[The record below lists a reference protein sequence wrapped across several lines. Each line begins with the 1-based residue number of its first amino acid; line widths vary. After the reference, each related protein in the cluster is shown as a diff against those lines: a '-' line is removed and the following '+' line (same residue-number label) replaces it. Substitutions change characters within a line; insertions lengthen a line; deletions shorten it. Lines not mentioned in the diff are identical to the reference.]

1 MSAEEVKKVM
11 AVQWEEKEPYCMPH
25 GYQYKLENV
34 DNYLKEMDE
43 LLLEAGMEGLGYQS
57 QAENIQKT
65 ALGMGLLNAYI
76 STLMSEIDAQID
88 QPLYRGFQNE
98 ATEQLSRIRMEDY
111 STENTLGLKRHYKIH
126 DAYGQIMEY
135 DAQAVSLTMKDF
147 LGLTS
152 LNDNAGH
159 GDLIGMPKEFSDF
172 TNLFAVEYDKIKDNL
187 KDETGKE
194 VTLEEYLTYLNT
206 KGEFDNKMD
215 KPLQELISAIL
226 DVTII
231 KPLIEMCTGYDMITG
246 EDLTDFERG
255 LKGVFAVVDVVTLF
269 IGIKASGVAKLFSRE
284 ALETGGRI
292 IATDLISNGTA
303 YAVGKMGEE
312 LGLPLPITLM
322 LSLGAGV
329 TVSLTAGKYV
339 FKDSAGNVVL
349 EAGADEVDGIR
360 TQIKQGVETGS
371 DALKRGSSAV
381 ESGRYSLPQGI
392 SQEQFSNASKL
403 LRDRV
408 GDISGDIVVQGS
420 RAKGT
425 AKPTSDIDI
434 ALRVSGDKFD
444 SLINQYFKTPNPG
457 SAKERTMLHAIET
470 GKIQAGEAK
479 LSGLRKELQEILG
492 MEVDISIIKQG
503 GAFDNP
509 PFIPFE

>member
-269 IGIKASGVAKLFSRE
+269 VGIKASGVAKLFSRE
-284 ALETGGRI
+284 ALGTGGRI

-322 LSLGAGV
+322 LSLGAGL

-360 TQIKQGVETGS
+360 TQIKQGVETGTGVLDNANYAQKTYSNTFSAEGRKIYS
-371 DALKRGSSAV
+371 DLAGEPINTIDDLVNAINSGKVNVADLPVEYIVRDGNTLILNTRTSQALTQAGIPRSQWNAIDRTGDTLFEELLTGQLSRNKLTS
-381 ESGRYSLPQGI
+381 EGI
-392 SQEQFSNASKL
+392 STV
-403 LRDRV
+403 RP
-408 GDISGDIVVQGS
+408 SGGQ
-420 RAKGT
+420 
-425 AKPTSDIDI
+425 
-434 ALRVSGDKFD
+434 
-444 SLINQYFKTPNPG
+444 
-457 SAKERTMLHAIET
+457 
-470 GKIQAGEAK
+470 
-479 LSGLRKELQEILG
+479 
-492 MEVDISIIKQG
+492 
-503 GAFDNP
+503 
-509 PFIPFE
+509 